1 MTQTTEARDKTHKRP
16 TAPARRFGYLVAIGG
31 NVVMLVIANNI
42 LDWGWLGWLTD
53 EFGGV
58 VWLINVAVGVT
69 ILLNLAWLAFDPAWY
84 RSAGQIVSNIVS
96 LVVTVRIYQ
105 VFPFDFSGYDFDW
118 GALTRVVLILAVV
131 GTAIGTLV
139 EARRLAAATADTSP
153 RAA

>member
-1 MTQTTEARDKTHKRP
+1 
-16 TAPARRFGYLVAIGG
+16 
-31 NVVMLVIANNI
+31 
-42 LDWGWLGWLTD
+42 
-53 EFGGV
+53 
-58 VWLINVAVGVT
+58 VWLINVSLVVT

-105 VFPFDFSGYDFDW
+105 VFPFDFSGYDFNW

-131 GTAIGTLV
+131 GAAIGTLV
-139 EARRLAAATADTSP
+139 EARKLATAAGGPSP

>member
-1 MTQTTEARDKTHKRP
+1 MTQTTEARDKTRNRP
-16 TAPARRFGYLVAIGG
+16 TAPARRFGYLVAIGI

-42 LDWGWLGWLTD
+42 LDWGWLPWLTD
-53 EFGGV
+53 DFSGV
-58 VWLINVAVGVT
+58 VWLINVSLVVT

-105 VFPFDFSGYDFDW
+105 VFPFDFSGYDFNW
-118 GALTRVVLILAVV
+118 GALTRVVLILAIV
-131 GTAIGTLV
+131 GAAIGTLV
-139 EARRLAAATADTSP
+139 EARKLATAAGGPSP